1 MRVIVQDGPE
11 AGRTLR
17 LDRGLLTMGRSH
29 DAGWA
34 LLDEQ
39 ASRLHAELRRYGDQ
53 WLIVDLGS
61 TNGTFV
67 QDPRPGT
74 RPVRLMP
81 EQARALQPGAAVII
95 GSTRFVLQPDPEGE
109 RAVAPVAYGARE
121 ADVSSRSMAWT
132 AATWLGRVIVLA
144 GAVLLA
150 LGSLR
155 DWIRVQATV
164 PLLGQV
170 LDRTLGG
177 LDSGHAW
184 LFIGVAAVAL
194 ALVVFDIGSRR
205 WGLAAGLGQ
214 ALVAAMAASS
224 SALTVYQYYQV
235 GTQRIL
241 GISLLDIL
249 SEYARDVI
257 TITAQPGVYWVGAG
271 LVAVIVGGVLRLIVA
286 GLEPTA

>member
-1 MRVIVQDGPE
+1 MLLIVQDGPE
-11 AGRTLR
+11 AGRRLR
-17 LDRGLLTMGRSH
+17 LDGGLLTIGRSR
-29 DAGWA
+29 DADWA

-39 ASRLHAELRRYGDQ
+39 ASRRHAELRRYGDQ

-67 QDPRPGT
+67 EDSRPGT
-74 RPVRLMP
+74 PPVRLAP
-81 EQARALQPGAAVII
+81 EQARPLQAGAAVVI
-95 GSTRFVLQPDPEGE
+95 GSTRFVLQPDPEGD
-109 RAVAPVAYGARE
+109 RAAASVGYGEQEADAGSRPLGWTVAP
-121 ADVSSRSMAWT
+121 
-132 AATWLGRVIVLA
+132 WLGRVPVLA
-144 GAVLLA
+144 GAVLLV

-164 PLLGQV
+164 PLLGNV

-177 LDSGHAW
+177 MDSGHAW

-194 ALVVFDIGSRR
+194 VLVLFDIGSRQ

-224 SALTVYQYYQV
+224 TALSVYQYYQV
-235 GTQRIL
+235 GTQKIL
-241 GISLLDIL
+241 GISLLDVL

-257 TITAQPGVYWVGAG
+257 TITAQSGIYWVGAG
-271 LVAVIVGGVLRLIVA
+271 LVAVIAGGVLRLIVA
-286 GLEPTA
+286 GLEPKS